1 MSVVIDGTTGI
12 TSPDVDSPLN
22 GLAYP
27 DASSIGFRN
36 RIINGDMRIDQRNNG
51 ASVTV
56 NAATA
61 FYASDR
67 FAAQGMA
74 SSGVYTIQRSS
85 VAPAGFNNS
94 LLATVTTIDSSLAA
108 GDTYAISQAIE
119 GFNVADLGFGAVGA
133 QAVTLSFWVR
143 SSVTGTFGGALTN
156 NNLTRSYAFTYTVSS
171 ANTWE
176 QKTVTITGDTTGT
189 WTTDNSAGLR
199 VYWGLGVGSTL
210 SISAGSWQGAG
221 AVSATGATNLMATNG
236 ATFFITGAQLEAG
249 SVATP
254 FERRDY
260 GRELIMCQRY
270 AWRCEQYIGNTTTPA
285 NVGTQSVSYPVQMRA
300 APTLAA
306 GAAFVV
312 SAGSAGTPTI
322 FIGPAVPASPNSQL
336 IYNIANNWS
345 VVASVQLNA
354 TFTAEL

>member
-1 MSVVIDGTTGI
+1 
-12 TSPDVDSPLN
+12 
-22 GLAYP
+22 
-27 DASSIGFRN
+27 
-36 RIINGDMRIDQRNNG
+36 
-51 ASVTV
+51 
-56 NAATA
+56 
-61 FYASDR
+61 
-67 FAAQGMA
+67 MA

-221 AVSATGATNLMATNG
+221 AISATGATNLMATNG
-236 ATFFITGAQLEAG
+236 ATWQITGVQLEAG

-254 FERRDY
+254 FEQIDY

-270 AWRCEQYIGNTTTPA
+270 YAKLSTNASNLFTAYGSGFAASSTTA
-285 NVGTQSVSYPVQMRA
+285 S
-300 APTLAA
+300 
-306 GAAFVV
+306 
-312 SAGSAGTPTI
+312 I
-322 FIGPAVPASPNSQL
+322 FIKYPQTMRSSPTANFNLVGVNDNSVQVGVTSL
-336 IYNIANNWS
+336 GSGYFGFDSAFLTVVNTSGLTANRPVLLLANNS
-345 VVASVQLNA
+345 ASGYVD
-354 TFTAEL
+354 FSAEL